1 MPCDSVQ
8 MNRIDMP
15 TMDPLLLDRGLTAM
29 GATEVERYSGMVT
42 FSYEG
47 DRYRIQGGQLTSYD
61 AGTTT
66 LERTRNAV
74 ARGYSGQ
81 VLGVAAQKN
90 NWSLKQVGE
99 RQYVAQKRGR

>member
-1 MPCDSVQ
+1 
-8 MNRIDMP
+8 MNRVDMP
-15 TMDPLLLDRGLTAM
+15 TMNPDLLDKGLTAM
-29 GATEVERYSGMVT
+29 GATNVQRYGQTVS

-47 DRYRIQGGQLTSYD
+47 DSYRIQGGQLTSYD
-61 AGTTT
+61 AGETT
-66 LERTRNAV
+66 LQKTRNAV

-90 NWSLKQVGE
+90 NWTLKQVGE